1 MPPLTPQQIDSVMAR
16 FMEGRSARRHTIAK
30 IKDNLRTD
38 IVDLDQ
44 AINSI
49 AAQAG
54 LPASEQDEI
63 LKLVTTRRE
72 EVANGQ

>member
-1 MPPLTPQQIDSVMAR
+1 MPPLQSQQIDTVMAR
-16 FMEGRSARRHTIAK
+16 FMEGRSARRDTIAK
-30 IKDNLRTD
+30 TKGNLRTD

-72 EVANGQ
+72 EVSNGQ

>member
-16 FMEGRSARRHTIAK
+16 FMEGRSARRDTIAK
-30 IKDNLRTD
+30 TKGDLRTD
-38 IVDLDQ
+38 VVALDQ

-49 AAQAG
+49 AAQSG
-54 LPASEQDEI
+54 LPGSEQDEI

-72 EVANGQ
+72 EVGHGQ